1 MSGWVDE
8 WMGRKEEKVGRR
20 EEGEGRRGGV
30 FSVKF

>member
-1 MSGWVDE
+1 MGGWVDE